1 MSIIDIFVFIIFLA
15 FIIVGYKQGVVREL
29 IQLIG
34 LIIIFYIAFLI
45 KNPVGNF
52 LCQILPFFKFTGS
65 IEGLVSLNIL
75 MYQII
80 AFILVFSILLSLYM
94 FILKISKILQKI
106 VNMTILLWWPSKVAG
121 AVVGFIEG
129 YIVVFIFLVVLMIPF
144 GDSILSGF
152 KYKEN
157 MIYNSP
163 IISKYTYNFT
173 SSIKEVYV
181 LGKKVSNKEISTND
195 ANLKTID
202 IMLKNNLV
210 SKDTITSL
218 VNKHKL
224 DEVKDINNILNN
236 Y

>member
-1 MSIIDIFVFIIFLA
+1 
-15 FIIVGYKQGVVREL
+15 
-29 IQLIG
+29 
-34 LIIIFYIAFLI
+34 
-45 KNPVGNF
+45 
-52 LCQILPFFKFTGS
+52 
-65 IEGLVSLNIL
+65 

-80 AFILVFSILLSLYM
+80 AFILVFSILLSIYM